1 MSQVSIENSWQFSY
15 RGGFFLVLS
24 AIVFCLTLTISY
36 SAGILPW
43 EVLCLLLFLPPLL
56 LLFLIRQE
64 ALLLAIVVAYFGAG
78 YFFSDL
84 LTQSLI
90 RVILLSFLG
99 LMLILRSG
107 AKQAISRITTPLDR
121 IVFLWLGIILVS
133 FFYGFYVK
141 GNEAS
146 YLIGDLYKFIEI
158 ISVFWL
164 TTFLVK
170 TRKQIRF
177 LVWGFL
183 FAVLIFG
190 AVDSM
195 LFFARA
201 SLIGGAL
208 AARIRAGAQF
218 SSIFALLLIITLMLH
233 EKRMGKRIVLAFLG
247 FVFFF
252 SFFISFL
259 RTGYVALPI
268 ALIVILVLY
277 FRKHKARVLK
287 GTMSFIF
294 LFVFILAFLAFFGII
309 ITNINPD
316 IDIIEAMFTRL
327 ASFGGSATADNP
339 MGVRILEAR
348 SIINNVLVKNPLLGN
363 GLGGQ
368 YYSAVETPEGLEWKL
383 THYIHINYF
392 DFLARSGVL
401 GLLVFLLIAFKY
413 LKDVTIFYLK
423 AKDSF
428 FQGVL
433 LGFIGIFVA
442 AAVIALST
450 SIFYSP
456 LLFLIMAMSYCV
468 TYCEKITSRT
478 L

>member
-1 MSQVSIENSWQFSY
+1 MSQVLAENSGQFSHR
-15 RGGFFLVLS
+15 RGLFLVFS
-24 AIVFCLTLTISY
+24 AIVFCLALSISY
-36 SAGILPW
+36 SVGILPW
-43 EVLCLLLFLPPLL
+43 EGICLFLVLPPLL

-64 ALLLAIVVAYFGAG
+64 ALLLAIIVAYFGAG

-90 RVILLSFLG
+90 RVVLLFLVG

-107 AKQAISRITTPLDR
+107 AKQTITRIATPLDR
-121 IVFLWLGIILVS
+121 IVFLWLGIILIS

-141 GNEAS
+141 GNETN
-146 YLIGDLYKFIEI
+146 YLMGDLYKFVEI

-170 TRKQIRF
+170 TQKQVRF

-183 FAVLIFG
+183 FAILIFG

-208 AARIRAGAQF
+208 AARVRAGAQF
-218 SSIFALLLIITLMLH
+218 SSIFALLLIIALMLH
-233 EKRMGKRIVLAFLG
+233 EKRMGRKIILAFLG

-259 RTGYVALPI
+259 RTGYIALPI

-316 IDIIEAMFTRL
+316 IDIIEATFARL
-327 ASFGGSATADNP
+327 ASLGGSATDSP
-339 MGVRILEAR
+339 LGVRILEVR
-348 SIINNVLVKNPLLGN
+348 SIINDVLVKNPLLGN

-368 YYSAVETPEGLEWKL
+368 YYSAIETPEGLEWRL

-392 DFLARSGVL
+392 DFLARTGIL

-423 AKDSF
+423 AKDNFS
-428 FQGVL
+428 QGVL
-433 LGFIGIFVA
+433 LGFIGIFIA
-442 AAVIALST
+442 AAIIALSC

-456 LLFLIMAMSYCV
+456 LLFLMMAMSYCIA
-468 TYCEKITSRT
+468 YCEKITSRT